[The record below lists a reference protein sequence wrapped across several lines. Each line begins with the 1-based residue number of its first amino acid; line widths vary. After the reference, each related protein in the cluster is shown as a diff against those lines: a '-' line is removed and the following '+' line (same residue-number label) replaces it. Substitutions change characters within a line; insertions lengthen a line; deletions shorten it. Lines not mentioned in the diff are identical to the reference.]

1 MHASG
6 GDATRAALGERR
18 RDARALPA
26 ADDLDEL
33 VAAAGSNCRRRRR
46 ARSPARRGSAASS
59 AFEAQVRLG
68 LQRDDLLDGR
78 RVVAE
83 VDPVAG
89 TELQRAP

>member
-1 MHASG
+1 MRVPCQPLTIS
-6 GDATRAALGERR
+6 TNSSP
-18 RDARALPA
+18 LP
-26 ADDLDEL
+26 DRIVD
-33 VAAAGSNCRRRRR
+33 AAA
-46 ARSPARRGSAASS
+46 AHAHPHRRGSAASS

-89 TELQRAP
+89 TELQRAH